1 MRLGNAPLQLQVNG
15 VGFRRIMKR
24 DRAIFLSMHELVH
37 KRVFRFS
44 HLRRRA
50 LRDDYP
56 VGDEI
61 HVVNNFQR
69 LLDVVCAQRSSD
81 ASVNN
86 ESGFR

>member
-1 MRLGNAPLQLQVNG
+1 
-15 VGFRRIMKR
+15 
-24 DRAIFLSMHELVH
+24 
-37 KRVFRFS
+37 
-44 HLRRRA
+44 